1 MLSTI
6 VTGNGYN
13 KSEIVSLL
21 LNVIT
26 SDHEIYLKTN
36 GKEWVHVFNLNENL
50 VIEMVRHG
58 EILARSIIQVPFKL
72 LDILVNIDYFKS
84 DTITIHVMAAGMF
97 IEFK

>member
-1 MLSTI
+1 LLSTI
-6 VTGNGYN
+6 VVGNGYN

-58 EILARSIIQVPFKL
+58 EILARSIIDLSRL
-72 LDILVNIDYFKS
+72 LNILANMDYFES
-84 DTITIHVMAAGMF
+84 DTITIHVMTAAMF